1 MEKCFNPTVS
11 IIVPIYNV
19 EQYIERCV
27 RSLFSQTIRDQLEYV
42 FIDDNSSDAS
52 ISILTNLI
60 KEYNVR
66 PDQIKLIRL
75 SENQG
80 SSHARNIGIKHA
92 CGNYIGF
99 CDSDDWAESFMYEL
113 LLEKASINH
122 SDIVCCNNYFRNSN
136 QKQVIINYNTPN
148 DIIGDMLS
156 NSYPTCIW
164 NKLFSRDLLNTID
177 KIVVPPGDMGED
189 FVFCIQTILK
199 ARTISFIDTPLYH
212 YWDNTTSISN
222 NISYQ
227 SIIKRASD
235 LKKNSDVVFDLLNE
249 SGLSNSYK
257 HNIFVRKILVKT
269 MLSNAMYIKN
279 ARKLFNSI
287 YPEINASLYFKRIP
301 LNLKRA
307 YFLASS
313 GIKAYSKLLFN

>member
-1 MEKCFNPTVS
+1 MTSTKPEIS
-11 IIVPIYNV
+11 IVIPIYNV
-19 EQYIERCV
+19 EKYIERCA
-27 RSLFSQTIRDQLEYV
+27 RSLFSQTIRDQLEYIFV
-42 FIDDNSSDAS
+42 DDNSSDAS
-52 ISILTNLI
+52 ILILTNLI
-60 KEYNVR
+60 NEFNIST
-66 PDQIKLIRL
+66 DQFKLIKL

-80 SSHARNIGIKHA
+80 SAKARNIGIKHA

-99 CDSDDWAESFMYEL
+99 CDSDDWVETSMYKD
-113 LLEKASINH
+113 LLETAIINQ

-136 QKQVIINYNTPN
+136 QQQVTINYNTPN

-164 NKLFSRDLLNTID
+164 NKLFSRELFNPID
-177 KIVVPPGDMGED
+177 KMVVPPGNMGED

-199 ARTISFIDTPLYH
+199 AKTISFIESPLYH
-212 YWDNTTSISN
+212 YWNNATSISN

-227 SIIKRASD
+227 SIINRATD
-235 LKKNSDVVFDLLNE
+235 LKNNSDVVFDLLSE
-249 SGLSNSYK
+249 RGLSNRYK

-269 MLSNAMYIKN
+269 MLSNAMRIKN
-279 ARKLFNSI
+279 ARKLFNSF

-313 GIKAYSKLLFN
+313 GIKAYSKLIFN